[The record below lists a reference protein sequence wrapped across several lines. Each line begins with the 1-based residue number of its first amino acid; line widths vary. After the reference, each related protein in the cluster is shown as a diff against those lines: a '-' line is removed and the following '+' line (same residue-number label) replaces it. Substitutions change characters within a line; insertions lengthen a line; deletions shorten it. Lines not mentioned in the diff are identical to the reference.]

1 MQKGPVNAVG
11 STGRQETLA
20 SAVYEQLR
28 QEILTVALPAE
39 SKLNIRALCD
49 RFEVGLSPV
58 REALSRLSTE
68 KLVQQIDH
76 RGFSVAPLSLSDLE
90 DLTKVRCW
98 IDGVGLRQSIEIAD
112 PAWEEGLAVAHHRL
126 SRTPRFAS
134 GDNRTRSATW
144 EAVHRQFHQHLVA
157 GCNSRWLSTISGQLF
172 EAAERYRH
180 LARLAG
186 KSRVKEDEHRG
197 IMEAALARDHDRAV
211 KLLAAHYN
219 KTAELVK
226 TVIERSSR
234 AYPNSARRRRR
245 ASTRLKAGQLE
256 ASNE

>member
-1 MQKGPVNAVG
+1 MQKGTA
-11 STGRQETLA
+11 SRLRTSARQETLA

-28 QEILTVALPAE
+28 QDILTVALPAE

-58 REALSRLSTE
+58 REALSRLSME
-68 KLVQQIDH
+68 SLVRQIDH

-90 DLTKVRCW
+90 DLTKARCW
-98 IDGVGLRQSIEIAD
+98 VDGLGLRQSMEIGDA
-112 PAWEEGLAVAHHRL
+112 AWEENLVVAYHRL
-126 SRTPRFAS
+126 SRTPRFA
-134 GDNRTRSATW
+134 GEDKKTRSAAW
-144 EAVHRQFHQHLVA
+144 EAVHKQFHHQLVA
-157 GCNSRWLSTISGQLF
+157 GCGSQWLSTISGQLF

-186 KSRVKEDEHRG
+186 KSRVMEDEHRG
-197 IMEAALARDHDRAV
+197 IMEAALAHDADRAL

-226 TVIERSSR
+226 TVIKRP
-234 AYPNSARRRRR
+234 A
-245 ASTRLKAGQLE
+245 
-256 ASNE
+256 